1 MKILG
6 DTIKKARKDMH
17 LSQTQLASNICT
29 QATISNIEKKNTCD
43 SLEILSSVCLKLNI
57 EIEDVL
63 VETSEKRTEKMFNE
77 IERLCNTAKHKEAF
91 EYLNKKEPEFDPKYI
106 EENQSKYHFY
116 KGCTYYFG
124 NKFDEENAFF
134 HLYIGSETNGNL
146 NIYNILSINSI
157 GTIYTKKKDFDKA
170 KVYFGKSIKL
180 LNELKV
186 NAPLEAARIYY
197 NSAKFY
203 SFLEDYQLCCD
214 LCNSG
219 LALIASYSSTYIL
232 DFLCYGK
239 AYSIYKLTGEATEEY
254 MIAYSVA
261 KLFKNEHLIEV
272 IEKELKEFNITF

>member
-6 DTIKKARKDMH
+6 STIKKARKEMH

-43 SLEILSSVCLKLNI
+43 SLEILSSICLKLNI

-63 VETSEKRTEKMFNE
+63 VETSEKRTEKMFKE
-77 IERLCNTAKHKEAF
+77 IEQLCNTSKYKQAF
-91 EYLNKKEPEFDPKYI
+91 DYLNKKEPEFDPKYI
-106 EENQSKYHFY
+106 EENQSMYHFY
-116 KGCTYYFG
+116 KGTTFYFG
-124 NKFDEENAFF
+124 NNDEENAFF

-157 GTIYTKKKDFDKA
+157 GSIYTKKKDFDKA

-180 LNELKV
+180 LGELKV

-203 SFLEDYQLCCD
+203 SSLKDYKLCCE
-214 LCNSG
+214 LCDAG
-219 LALIASYSSTYIL
+219 LALINRYSSTYIM

-239 AYSIYKLTGEATEEY
+239 AYSVYQLTGKATEEY
-254 MIAYSVA
+254 MIAYSIA
-261 KLFKNEHLIEV
+261 KLFKNTYLIEV
-272 IEKELKEFNITF
+272 IEKELKEFNIIF